1 MSLILEN
8 QRNKSGSLNRRA
20 LMSILVAAPLSACGS
35 DSTGESSNDLSY
47 SILGDAIAVALGLRE
62 GVSVSRGEA
71 AAIPYSTI
79 GIRIGNSA
87 QGLLVL
93 GSKTGASCLWT
104 SGSHIV
110 VVTEG
115 GRIAKTAGLPWNL
128 GGTTF
133 ITPDPAAD
141 FLKPIPQSRSS
152 RTLDFP
158 DLKRFSV
165 GISSTFESRGYTT
178 ITILGQA
185 LDTQMM
191 VENCICAE
199 FDWEFQNI
207 YWVDRENGIVW
218 RTVQTSH
225 PKLDPLQIELFRPPA

>member
-1 MSLILEN
+1 MSLIPED
-8 QRNKSGSLNRRA
+8 QRSESGNLNRRA
-20 LMSILVAAPLSACGS
+20 LMSILATAPLAGCGS
-35 DSTGESSNDLSY
+35 DSTSQSSNDLNY
-47 SILGDAIAVALGLRE
+47 SILGDAIAVTLGLKE
-62 GVSVSRGEA
+62 GARVSREEA

-79 GIRIGNSA
+79 GIRVGNSA

-93 GSKTGASCLWT
+93 GSKTGVSCLWT
-104 SGSHIV
+104 SSSRIV

-115 GRIAKTAGLPWNL
+115 GRIVKTAGLPWNL

-141 FLKPIPQSRSS
+141 FLKAIPQSRSS

-165 GISSTFESRGYTT
+165 GVSSMFETRGVTT

-185 LDTQMM
+185 LDTRII
-191 VENCICAE
+191 VENCTCTE
-199 FDWEFQNI
+199 FDWEFQNT
-207 YWVDRENGIVW
+207 YWVDRENGTVW